1 MAQTPHWGVC
11 DPAKREFVSRGGSP
25 GRAHGEVMLPLK
37 KYGTSLVSLRDIADS
52 TKRSLRQPAVSV
64 IKY

>member
-1 MAQTPHWGVC
+1 
-11 DPAKREFVSRGGSP
+11 
-25 GRAHGEVMLPLK
+25 MLPLK